1 MNPRTIVLDA
11 NVLMRAV
18 LGRRV
23 AGLLETFAAQ
33 VTFLAPEVAFDD
45 VREHL
50 VTVLTKRGELEA
62 LQPNL
67 DKLTALHTVVQ
78 AMDQAEYAVM
88 KPTALARIGPRD
100 PDDWPILA
108 CALLLNC
115 PIWTEDR
122 DFFGTGVAT
131 WTTALVEL
139 YFTEPTRGS
148 VEH

>member
-1 MNPRTIVLDA
+1 MTPRTIVLDA

-23 AGLLETFAAQ
+23 DRLLQRFASQ
-33 VTFLAPEVAFDD
+33 VTFLAPDVAFDD
-45 VREHL
+45 VHEHL
-50 VTVLTKRGELEA
+50 ASVLTRRGEPHA
-62 LQPNL
+62 LQPALEKLARLRLAVRVL
-67 DKLTALHTVVQ
+67 DPS
-78 AMDQAEYAVM
+78 EYEVM
-88 KPTALARIGPRD
+88 KPAALARISPRD

-108 CALLLNC
+108 CALALQC

-139 YFTEPTRGS
+139 YFADPSPVPDKR
-148 VEH
+148 